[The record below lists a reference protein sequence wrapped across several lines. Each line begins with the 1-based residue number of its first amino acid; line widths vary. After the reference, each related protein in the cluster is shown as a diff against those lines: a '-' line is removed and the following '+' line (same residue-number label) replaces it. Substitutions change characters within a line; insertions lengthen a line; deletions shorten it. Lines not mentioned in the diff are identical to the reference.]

1 MTIDPLPVRSMLF
14 VPANREERMH
24 KALTLGSDAIIL
36 DLESAIPRGEA
47 EVARRMVR
55 GLLDAHRPPRP
66 SVFVRIS
73 DVDSPDFAADLEAAV
88 HDHLAGIVLPQVT
101 GPDDVRRAAAALDR
115 LDPAGRIVL
124 YPLVETAGA
133 IRTAYEIATASP
145 RVAYFGGG
153 VSRNGDIGRSVGFR
167 WTPEGTETLYIRS
180 KVLVDARAAGTANPI
195 TGIWGSV
202 DDLVGL
208 RAFAEQSRNLGYEGL
223 QCIHPSHLPIIH
235 EIFTPNAAEL
245 AEWRAVIDAMAEA
258 ERQGSAAIRLDGR
271 LVDVA
276 HVKTAHQNL
285 ARARRLGL
293 DV

>member
-24 KALTLGSDAIIL
+24 KALTLGADAIIL

-47 EVARRMVR
+47 AVARRMVR

-66 SVFVRIS
+66 AVFVRIS

-101 GPDDVRRAAAALDR
+101 GPDDVRRAATALDR

-133 IRTAYEIATASP
+133 IRTAYEIAVASP

-208 RAFAEQSRNLGYEGL
+208 RAFAQQSRNLGYEGL
-223 QCIHPSHLPIIH
+223 QCIHPTHLPIIH
-235 EIFTPNAAEL
+235 EIFTPSAAEL
-245 AEWRAVIDAMAEA
+245 TEWQAVIDAMAEA

-293 DV
+293 EV